1 MEKKMKFLNHLLT
14 EGGIM
19 TLIAFLLYV
28 SLGHKIL
35 FFGEVQNLI
44 LDHITFNASH
54 EGPSNE
60 IKDVVCVS
68 INDSLKRDDILLVL
82 QRIIASEPAV
92 VGIDINFEEPEY
104 TLTDTILEN
113 FIRKNQSRIVLS
125 YDWDKENRDSYSFFV
140 KSYEDY
146 PYLGHV
152 HAVEIKDMVR
162 IFKLEDR
169 KRPSFV
175 SLLSKLYKG
184 KELNDVDDQRLI
196 INYNHGHTSIKS
208 NLLSHQK
215 NRDLLK
221 GKVVIVGI
229 EYQRGDL
236 HYTPRGIENGYMI
249 HFHALKS
256 LLEYEF
262 NFCYRYCFPLI
273 FISVS
278 VFVVFGLKYLCRK
291 YNFINTLIDLFMF
304 VAMMLLYWVCRSFLD
319 ISDYTTAAL
328 WCTIPFITVLALWL
342 YSVAVILLGKSLGG
356 SRWNIIR
363 KSYLYEE

>member
-1 MEKKMKFLNHLLT
+1 MEKKMKFLKHLLI

-19 TLIAFLLYV
+19 TFIAFLLYV

-35 FFGEVQNLI
+35 FFDEVQNLI
-44 LDHITFNASH
+44 LDHIAFNANH
-54 EGPSNE
+54 ERPSNE

-68 INDSLKRDDILLVL
+68 INDSLQRDDILLVL
-82 QRIIASEPAV
+82 QRIMASEPAV

-104 TLTDTILEN
+104 TQTDTLLEN

-125 YDWDKENRDSYSFFV
+125 YDWDKKKRDSYSFFV
-140 KSYEDY
+140 RSYEDY

-152 HAVEIKDMVR
+152 HAVEVKDMVR
-162 IFKLEDR
+162 FLKQEDR

-184 KELNDVDDQRLI
+184 KELNDVDGKRLI
-196 INYNHGHTSIKS
+196 INYNHEHAPIKS
-208 NLLSHQK
+208 NLLLHQK
-215 NRDLLK
+215 IRDLLK

-229 EYQRGDL
+229 EHQRGDL

-262 NFCYRYCFPLI
+262 NFCHRYCFPVI

-278 VFVVFGLKYLCRK
+278 VFVIFGLKYLCKK
-291 YNFINTLIDLFMF
+291 YNSINTLIDLFMF
-304 VAMMLLYWVCRSFLD
+304 LAMMLLYWVCRSFLD

-328 WCTIPFITVLALWL
+328 WCTIPFITMLALWL
-342 YSVAVILLGKSLGG
+342 YSMTVILLGKSFGG
-356 SRWNIIR
+356 GRWDTIR